1 MMWSLRIFQF
11 LRLNACVSSDL
22 ASCHYLIA
30 VVRWLRT
37 LLYTVRIVVVVVVI
51 ISCLT
56 FLAYVVN
63 NCSHWARSW
72 WPERVNGLPASQ
84 PYFVH
89 KVKTSRNLDSPKVI
103 LYLAL
108 EFVFFSFIW
117 IWMNHKLTSYKLIN
131 FHWNRHCCLLLLFL
145 SDSYCMLSI
154 NHFFLNVVAK
164 VKLSF
169 LLFPREGLV
178 MVGL

>member
-1 MMWSLRIFQF
+1 MLGLWCDLYDLS
-11 LRLNACVSSDL
+11 VSEVECL
-22 ASCHYLIA
+22 CQLWPASCHYLIA

-37 LLYTVRIVVVVVVI
+37 LLYTVRIVAVVVI

-108 EFVFFSFIW
+108 EFVFSFIW
-117 IWMNHKLTSYKLIN
+117 IWMNHKLTSYKLIT
-131 FHWNRHCCLLLLFL
+131 FIGIDTVVCSSCSWFLL
-145 SDSYCMLSI
+145 
-154 NHFFLNVVAK
+154 HAK
-164 VKLSF
+164 HKSF
-169 LLFPREGLV
+169 LL
-178 MVGL
+178 